1 MLVNSLLVLGD
12 ILMKDQEIAEIL
24 KSVKTIALVGAS
36 EKVNRPSYEVME
48 YLLHQGYHVIPV
60 SPKLAGQTL
69 LGQLVYEKL
78 SDINEPIDMV
88 DVFRNAEA
96 AVGIAQEAVAVK
108 ANVLWLQKGVISEEA
123 QKIALEAGVK
133 FVMDRCPKQDIPA
146 LGLEK

>member
-1 MLVNSLLVLGD
+1 
-12 ILMKDQEIAEIL
+12 MKDQEIAEIL

-78 SDINEPIDMV
+78 SDIPGPIDMV

-96 AVGIAQEAVAVK
+96 AVGVAREAVEIK

-123 QKIALEAGVK
+123 QKIALEAGLK
-133 FVMDRCPKQDIPA
+133 FVMDRCPKQDIPV

>member
-96 AVGIAQEAVAVK
+96 AVGIAQEAVAAK

-133 FVMDRCPKQDIPA
+133 FVMDRCPKQDILA